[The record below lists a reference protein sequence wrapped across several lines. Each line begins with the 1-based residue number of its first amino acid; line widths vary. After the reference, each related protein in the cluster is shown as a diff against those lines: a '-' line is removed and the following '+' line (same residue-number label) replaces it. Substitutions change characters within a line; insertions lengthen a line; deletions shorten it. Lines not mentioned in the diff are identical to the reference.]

1 MDNQELE
8 QYIDKYGTDL
18 YSFCR
23 HLTKNMQEADDLY
36 QDTFLT
42 IVDKDKEIEDKRN
55 PKSYLLS
62 VAIRI
67 WKNRKRKF
75 AWRQRIAPSQNYE
88 EYLAD
93 LLTESVPSP
102 EEILLSR
109 EKVLR
114 VWSAVD
120 HLSEKYRIPVYLY
133 YLEELSVGEIASI
146 LNLPRTTIKNRL
158 YTARKTLKNSLKL
171 EEMP

>member
-8 QYIDKYGTDL
+8 QYIEEYGTDL
-18 YSFCR
+18 YSFCM
-23 HLTKNMQEADDLY
+23 HLTKNVQEADDLY

-42 IVDKDKEIEDKRN
+42 LVDKKKKIENGRN

-67 WKNRKRKF
+67 WKNKKRKF

-88 EYLAD
+88 EYLVH
-93 LLTESVPSP
+93 LLTESEPSP
-102 EEILLSR
+102 EEIVLSR
-109 EKVLR
+109 EKILK

-120 HLSEKYRIPVYLY
+120 QLSEKYRIPVYLY

-158 YTARKTLKNSLKL
+158 YTARKTLKNNLKL
-171 EEMP
+171 EEMS